1 MKIFNVII
9 LLVLSSLLSFAT
21 VSLAV
26 ESQLN
31 KAIFE
36 VG

>member
-1 MKIFNVII
+1 MKIFDVFI

-21 VSLAV
+21 VSLAM
-26 ESQLN
+26 ESQQN
-31 KAIFE
+31 QATFE